1 MKLIKKLI
9 VLAFW
14 EKDGVTALEDG
25 LDMTGVIGWD
35 ILGEG
40 ITWWVFEA
48 ILIVLAEVN
57 TCEFGLRILN
67 GCDLLSVLG
76 DDNVTRLRG
85 CVPIINKH
93 FLV

>member
-9 VLAFW
+9 VLEFW
-14 EKDGVTALEDG
+14 EKNSITALENG
-25 LDMTGVIGWD
+25 LDTAGVIRRD

-48 ILIVLAEVN
+48 VLVVLAEVN
-57 TCEFGLRILN
+57 TCEFGLGILN

-76 DDNVTRLRG
+76 DNDVIMLGG
-85 CVPIINKH
+85 CAPRIN
-93 FLV
+93 